1 MSRFGDALE
10 KAKQNN
16 IDVFALL
23 VANECSCFMDA
34 TNKDFE
40 RFCAIV
46 GDMYLNTY
54 HMALETL
61 CNALKYAI
69 EKEDFDINERLTKS
83 KLNYLVELACS
94 FD

>member
-1 MSRFGDALE
+1 MTRFRDALE
-10 KAKQNN
+10 QATQNN
-16 IDVFALL
+16 IDVFALM
-23 VANECSCFMDA
+23 VANECSCFIDA

-46 GDMYLNTY
+46 GEMYLNTY

-69 EKEDFDINERLTKS
+69 KDEHFDIHKKMS
-83 KLNYLVELACS
+83 KKDLDDLIELACS